1 MIKKI
6 GIERRRAKKYIFW
19 VVCFLGLMTAV
30 LSAQAKPFK
39 IDDTVFVALPSD
51 NIKDDAFIIGKVTGV
66 NAQQNYII
74 SVIDYVAGHDY
85 GLSCVPMVK
94 KSAPN
99 SKASPYDVAWDVW
112 KDTTVLE
119 KERLEYLVRAKEVMG
134 LSEGKHLFI
143 ERNNLYIV
151 FGRWKSDA
159 PMLTTERLEQAEHEA
174 VNARVEVMI
183 PALQLAQQH
192 RRSFYDVFHRPYL
205 PEESVLPLSQLLETV
220 YRLFERD
227 KVLKAAWF
235 DFKKNRKNTVGRYY
249 FLIEAVN
256 KILNDANDQL
266 YKDGIEKVSPK
277 LIQDFKHKLKRL
289 EISLLSE

>member
-1 MIKKI
+1 MIRKD
-6 GIERRRAKKYIFW
+6 GIDRRRAKKYTFW
-19 VVCFLGLMTAV
+19 VVCLLGLMTAV
-30 LSAQAKPFK
+30 FSAQAKPFK
-39 IDDTVFVALPSD
+39 IGETVFVALPLD

-134 LSEGKHLFI
+134 LNEGKHLFI

-159 PMLTTERLEQAEHEA
+159 PMLTAERLEQAEHEA
-174 VNARVEVMI
+174 VNARIEVLI

-192 RRSFYDVFHRPYL
+192 RRSFYDAFHRPYL
-205 PEESVLPLSQLLETV
+205 LEESIVPLSKLLETV
-220 YRLFERD
+220 YHLLEHD
-227 KVLKAAWF
+227 KALKTVWL
-235 DFKKNRKNTVGRYY
+235 DFKKDGKNTVGRYY
-249 FLIEAVN
+249 FLIEAVD
-256 KILNDANDQL
+256 KIINDANDRL